1 LFELRLRD
9 RMDDYGRKT
18 PQFTIANFL
27 HPHFKGD
34 SVNADNN
41 KACLPQTQGWM
52 YQKYTTN
59 KEEEDEE
66 DKKSASQSILAETTT
81 SQPEIDEWE
90 CCNNDRLEVMV
101 ALRSTTKT
109 KTSLSTIEPEIDYY
123 LTKADDTKKKFLTYC
138 DVLEY
143 WRGHEHIMPML
154 ARLAR
159 EIFAILAT
167 SAPSERIFCSAGLI
181 ITESQTLLNTD
192 QG

>member
-1 LFELRLRD
+1 MLTTTRHVFPKRRD
-9 RMDDYGRKT
+9 GCTKSI
-18 PQFTIANFL
+18 Q
-27 HPHFKGD
+27 
-34 SVNADNN
+34 
-41 KACLPQTQGWM
+41 Q
-52 YQKYTTN
+52 TN
-59 KEEEDEE
+59 KE

-81 SQPEIDEWE
+81 SQPEVDKWE

-109 KTSLSTIEPEIDYY
+109 KTSLSTIEPKIDYY
-123 LTKADDTKKKFLTYC
+123 LSKADDTKKTFLTYC

-167 SAPSERIFCSAGLI
+167 SAPTKRIFCSAGLI